1 MAIERDLVIDQ
12 GETLE
17 ISLRWISKETKLPV
31 DITGCEFVL
40 QARKEKASTSAVLL
54 DMTTT
59 NGRIP
64 IVDAADGKFKLLITD
79 EHSFTL
85 TLTPEPANASKR
97 EYYELVCRH
106 PDGRVTKL
114 WKGNTV
120 FYKATVYPA

>member
-17 ISLRWISKETKLPV
+17 IDLRWISKETKLPV

-40 QARKEKASTSAVLL
+40 QARKDKSSSSPVLL

-64 IVDAADGKFKLLITD
+64 IVDAADGQFKVLITD
-79 EHSFTL
+79 EYSFTL
-85 TLTPEPANASKR
+85 SLTPEPTNKR